1 MTGIIEFKSD
11 TLNVEVSGVDNNLT
25 NLIEVIPSKSDV
37 IVNVDNASSS
47 LYVNNVEVSGA
58 NNGTVNIVEIIP
70 DDQDVYINVQDTSAI
85 VPDLSNYYTR
95 DNPSGFIT
103 GINVDLSN
111 YATVNNLFLTG
122 SGLQSQ
128 INNLDLNYTSQI
140 EFDALSGNLIST
152 GSILYTQIN
161 NLSGVSVLTYGDQII
176 SGLKNFIT
184 RPTVNGIPIA
194 LSGEPASSIEQYV
207 KNDEGQIIYKGQP
220 VYVKGSNGNNIL
232 IALASNTGESS
243 SSKTFGLA
251 KQTFGINEFGYIVT
265 EGPIFQIDTS
275 TANDGDPIWLGPTGN
290 LIYGLINK
298 PKAPNHLVYLGFV
311 ERAHQN
317 QGKVFVRVQ
326 NGFEIEELHNVRIVD
341 PQNGDTIRYNSL
353 SGLWINSGADFD
365 ISSQLTGISGY
376 FQNQLDNLDLNYA
389 SDLQLSQ
396 TGITLLNAINQSSG
410 INGSVYIIDI
420 NPSGGIGNI
429 GDKVYEDVGGT
440 SSNSILNSC
449 STTTQNVTVSVLA
462 LPGHTRYKPTITL
475 SGQNVTL
482 TALADRPL
490 FTGAA
495 FINLNSGTSLTVRHQ
510 DGASHTCTIVQD
522 LPPVVQIAY
531 FTGGYPG
538 SQTEL
543 KENDTFNFFIQT
555 NTPIT
560 RIEIDNYGA
569 YKAFSANVTPGTSF
583 TITTAQIANRGTS
596 TQNLGAR
603 VRVQKAN
610 GSFSNWYLTES
621 FGSIDGTHLIKL
633 NNTYPTI
640 STINQANITYPASQ
654 AALKDTETAIVNH
667 TVTNANTVA
676 YNSPNGDLSISN
688 PSVYETA
695 KTVQRIGGNY
705 NITTNNFRIVATRTA
720 NNAITTSTST
730 VVYIAHTAP
739 TLSIT
744 TPFSRLRSGG
754 NNGTS
759 IQSYNIVITSSQNL
773 ISAPSLT
780 PDTNNGGTF
789 SGTGFTGGPT
799 VWTRALQINDNLI
812 KGTKTWASISGT
824 NLAGKIVTTIN
835 SGGTYIIG
843 GFVSRTLSLAAFA
856 NEVTLNTS
864 VIDFSKMT
872 LSWAVKALPIKAA
885 VGTNVPPPQP
895 DTWTIN
901 ALNINP
907 TIVRILDTSAT
918 NSSSAASNVIVEET
932 V

>member
-37 IVNVDNASSS
+37 IVNIDNVNSS
-47 LYVNNVEVSGA
+47 LYINNVEVSGA
-58 NNGTVNIVEIIP
+58 DNGTVNIVEITP
-70 DDQDVYINVQDTSAI
+70 DDQDVYINVQDTSTVI
-85 VPDLSNYYTR
+85 PDLSNYYTR

-111 YATVNNLFLTG
+111 YATDSQLSQTG
-122 SGLQSQ
+122 SNLQSQ
-128 INNLDLNYTSQI
+128 INNLYNSGFITGVDLSSYATIS
-140 EFDALSGNLIST
+140 NLQLT
-152 GSILYTQIN
+152 GQNLQNQIN
-161 NLSGVSVLTYGDQII
+161 NID
-176 SGLKNFIT
+176 IT
-184 RPTVNGIPIA
+184 
-194 LSGEPASSIEQYV
+194 
-207 KNDEGQIIYKGQP
+207 
-220 VYVKGSNGNNIL
+220 
-232 IALASNTGESS
+232 
-243 SSKTFGLA
+243 
-251 KQTFGINEFGYIVT
+251 
-265 EGPIFQIDTS
+265 
-275 TANDGDPIWLGPTGN
+275 
-290 LIYGLINK
+290 
-298 PKAPNHLVYLGFV
+298 
-311 ERAHQN
+311 
-317 QGKVFVRVQ
+317 
-326 NGFEIEELHNVRIVD
+326 
-341 PQNGDTIRYNSL
+341 
-353 SGLWINSGADFD
+353 
-365 ISSQLTGISGY
+365 SQLTGVSGY
-376 FQNQLDNLDLNYA
+376 FQNQFDNLDLNYA
-389 SDLQLSQ
+389 SDSQLSQ
-396 TGITLLNAINQSSG
+396 TGITLLNAISQSSG

-429 GDKVYEDVGGT
+429 GDKVYEDIGGT

-449 STTTQNVTVSVLA
+449 STTTQNVVVSVLA
-462 LPGHTRYKPTITL
+462 LPGHTRYKPAVTL

-510 DGASHTCTIVQD
+510 DGASHTCAIAQD
-522 LPPVVQIAY
+522 LPPVVQVAY

-538 SQTEL
+538 TQTEL

-555 NTPIT
+555 NTAIT

-569 YKAFSANVTPGTSF
+569 YKSFSANVTAGTSF
-583 TITTAQIANRGTS
+583 TVTTAQAANRGTS

-621 FGSIDGTHLIKL
+621 FGSTDGTHLIKL

-640 STINQANITYPASQ
+640 STINQANIAYPASQ
-654 AALKDTETAIVNH
+654 AALKDSETAVVNH
-667 TVTNANTVA
+667 TVTNANTVI
-676 YNSPNGDLSISN
+676 YNSPNGELSISN
-688 PSVYETA
+688 SSTYEAA
-695 KTVQRIGGNY
+695 KIVQRIGGTY
-705 NITTNNFRIVATRTA
+705 NISTNNFRIVATRTA
-720 NNAITTSTST
+720 NNAVTTTTST

-739 TLSIT
+739 TLSVT
-744 TPFSRLRSGG
+744 TPFTRLRSGG

-759 IQSYNIVITSSQNL
+759 VQSYNIVITASQNL

-789 SGTGFTGGPT
+789 SGTGFAGGPT
-799 VWTRALQINDNLI
+799 VWTRALQVNDNLV

-824 NLAGKIVTTIN
+824 NLAGKAVTTIT
-835 SGGTYIIG
+835 SGGTYTIA

-864 VIDFSKMT
+864 VVDFSKMT
-872 LSWAVKALPIKAA
+872 LSWAVKALPNKAI
-885 VGTNVPPPQP
+885 VGINVPPPQP

-901 ALNINP
+901 ALNANP
-907 TIVRILDTSAT
+907 TTVRILDTSAT